1 MAVSSEG
8 SGRTNERSSPQRATS
23 TGPPASCSLPLM
35 SCGVHVCKSGNDLEV
50 ERLRPGVHVCE
61 DFVARIGDPPERS
74 TGVEGSKLNLF
85 STSEERQ
92 LKLLRLRCLHV
103 RGSPAT
109 HTMAADAATAHG
121 SYPKS
126 SSCPGRARVSTPA
139 ARTGAWSNNCSHS
152 AHTRGTACLNGVR
165 GRSL

>member
-109 HTMAADAATAHG
+109 HHG
-121 SYPKS
+121 CRCGDGS
-126 SSCPGRARVSTPA
+126 RIVSKILQLP
-139 ARTGAWSNNCSHS
+139 RTGEGINSGGQN
-152 AHTRGTACLNGVR
+152 
-165 GRSL
+165 RSVEQ